1 MFQLTNKEINVT
13 VFASY
18 FKLEISQTFDI
29 NGVGIDGYIF
39 IQVIM
44 MFYKITK
51 ITVFYVN

>member
-18 FKLEISQTFDI
+18 FKLEISQTFD

-51 ITVFYVN
+51 ITVFYDN